1 MQRAVTI
8 EDLATATGCS
18 TATVSL
24 ALRNKPGVSRATRE
38 RVLAV
43 AQSLGYQ
50 GISRPAVGLEQSA
63 LNIAVVFRSWSGDMQ
78 IRSPVVTG
86 FYSWV
91 LTGMQESAVS
101 QGASLLLATI
111 PVDAG
116 NNPTSFPDG
125 VLQKDLDGIIL
136 TGSFQQATIDR
147 VAQHSIKTRTPIVLV
162 DSGEGYLNFDS
173 IESANREGGAAAAR
187 YLIDRGHR
195 RIAWFG
201 PHSEWEPNYRARREG
216 FLSALRESEFDCA
229 GVFEAG
235 VDSFDAVAAAQVA
248 LRDAEEPTAFVSS
261 NDIFALALIRAAKQT
276 GLDIPGDLSV
286 VGFDD
291 IDQSRDAEPPLTTMA
306 VDKLGLGR
314 HAMYALISRATW
326 PESPP
331 IRIILRPSLVERSS
345 VATISAGQED

>member
-1 MQRAVTI
+1 MQRAVTL

-24 ALRNKPGVSRATRE
+24 ALRNKPGVSRSTRE

-50 GISRPAVGLEQSA
+50 GISRPASSDTQTSLDV
-63 LNIAVVFRSWSGDMQ
+63 AVIFRSWSGDMQ
-78 IRSPVVTG
+78 ARAPVVTG

-91 LTGMQESAVS
+91 LTGLQESAVV
-101 QGASLLLATI
+101 QGSNLLLATI

-116 NNPTSFPDG
+116 NNPTVFPQS
-125 VLQKDLDGIIL
+125 LLEKDLDGIIL
-136 TGSFQQATIDR
+136 TGSFQKPTIDC
-147 VAQHSIKTRTPIVLV
+147 VARSSARNRTPIVQV
-162 DSGEGYLNFDS
+162 DPGDGHRDFDSVETANGEG
-173 IESANREGGAAAAR
+173 AATATR

-195 RIAWFG
+195 RIGWFG
-201 PHSEWEPNYRARREG
+201 PSSEFEPNYCARRDG
-216 FLSALRESEFDCA
+216 YLAALSGAELDSV

-235 VDSFDAVAAAQVA
+235 VDSFDALAAANMA
-248 LRDAEEPTAFVSS
+248 LRDADSPTAFVCS
-261 NDIFALALIRAAKQT
+261 NDIFALALVRAARQA
-276 GLDIPGDLSV
+276 GRSVPEDLSV

-314 HAMYALISRATW
+314 HAMYALVSRVTW

-331 IRIILRPSLVERSS
+331 VRIILRPTLIERAS
-345 VATISAGQED
+345 VRTI